1 MFYGRNIFS
10 LPLQAKINKI
20 RFTCIY
26 NKVRNEEENVFVDGT
41 HDGVDGNECPDSG
54 KSSVEKGIENFAKSM
69 TIGGTIRSI

>member
-10 LPLQAKINKI
+10 LPLQPKINRMGKI

-41 HDGVDGNECPDSG
+41 HDGVDGNECPELR
-54 KSSVEKGIENFAKSM
+54 KAALLEKGIAEF
-69 TIGGTIRSI
+69 RQVR